1 MKKQEESKFVVQ
13 NVIENELRTR
23 KQMFD
28 RLVREYQNNFK
39 SWKRREKV

>member
-1 MKKQEESKFVVQ
+1 MKKQEESKFVIH

-23 KQMFD
+23 KQMFN

-39 SWKRREKV
+39 LWKRKGKI